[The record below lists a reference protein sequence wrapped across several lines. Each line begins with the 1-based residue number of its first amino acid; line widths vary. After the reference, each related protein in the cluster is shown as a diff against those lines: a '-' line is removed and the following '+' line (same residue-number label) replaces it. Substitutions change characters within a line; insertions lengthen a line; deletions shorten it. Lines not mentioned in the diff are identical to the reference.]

1 MTKDEKELAAVST
14 ATFLLGIV
22 VTTLLA
28 ILVWP
33 YSPPPP
39 KYSDLLHSTQPSEP
53 IQLLIHGERWNLF
66 VGNNAERMG
75 LLGELG
81 ETQCETHHILVA
93 GGLDRII
100 QRETVIHEML
110 HAQTCDEKNEHHNDY
125 FNSLGQDGPHP
136 GIDKIATV
144 IATFGNDNP
153 ELAPYL
159 FNIKH

>member
-1 MTKDEKELAAVST
+1 MTTTTKHVFQS
-14 ATFLLGIV
+14 FLCGIV
-22 VTTLLA
+22 FATIVLLTLGVML
-28 ILVWP
+28 WP
-33 YSPPPP
+33 ESSTP
-39 KYSDLLHSTQPSEP
+39 KYSNLLPNTPTDSPM
-53 IQLLIHGERWNLF
+53 QLLIHGERWNLF
-66 VGNNAERMG
+66 IGDNAERMS

-81 ETQCETHHILVA
+81 ETKCQVHAILIA

-110 HAQTCDEKNEHHNDY
+110 HAHTCDEKNEAHNDY
-125 FNSLGQDGPHP
+125 FNSEGQSGPHP
-136 GIDKIATV
+136 GLDKIATV